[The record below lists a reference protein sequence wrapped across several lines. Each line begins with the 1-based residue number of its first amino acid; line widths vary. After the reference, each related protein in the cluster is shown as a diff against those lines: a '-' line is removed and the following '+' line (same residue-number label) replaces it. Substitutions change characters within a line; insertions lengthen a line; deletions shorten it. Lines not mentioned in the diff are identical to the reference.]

1 MQLLG
6 VFCRAWCLWLGTG
19 QGETEN
25 STSVGIGTG
34 PKPAMVRLNNSTADI
49 EPHAQAFRLG
59 AVKRF
64 EQAFWIFQSVAT
76 VDDRD
81 LDQGSLVGNNYVQ
94 YPVFDRGHGLKEDR
108 KSTRLNSSH

>member
-1 MQLLG
+1 MRISDWSSDVCSSDL
-6 VFCRAWCLWLGTG
+6 CLWLGTG

-25 STSVGIGTG
+25 GTSVGIGTG

-94 YPVFDRGHGLKEDR
+94 YPVFAFLHCFYTVFKQVQ
-108 KSTRLNSSH
+108 